1 MSRLHRARRVIV
13 TFAAG
18 TAMLALSAV
27 PAVAVPPGWE
37 TAPGGT
43 NSNGLGFCLS
53 QVAQDPEG
61 TVGTSHFGQ
70 AVQGVATSAPGA
82 ITTQFSE
89 VRYPVC
95 GGPGAGD

>member
-1 MSRLHRARRVIV
+1 MRRLIV
-13 TFAAG
+13 LVSLIAMMALATVAWTAA
-18 TAMLALSAV
+18 
-27 PAVAVPPGWE
+27 PAAAVPPGWL
-37 TAPGGT
+37 TAPGGA

-61 TVGTSHFGQ
+61 TVGASSLGE
-70 AVQGVATSAPGA
+70 AAQGVATSSPGA
-82 ITTQFSE
+82 IPILFND